1 LLIFIVKFFL
11 FPARNYNENI
21 MKIFLIPRVSEYHK
35 YLLLSEKDRAFEIE
49 PVKKDRLVF
58 RSHSVEND
66 SI

>member
-1 LLIFIVKFFL
+1 M
-11 FPARNYNENI
+11 R
-21 MKIFLIPRVSEYHK
+21 MKIFLIFMHVSEYYK
-35 YLLLSEKDRAFEIE
+35 YLLLSEKDRAFEIG